1 MSKVTQNYEQ
11 LAQAIGF
18 HLDGNIMY
26 GERGGYQLLIYAADS
41 RYPYALTVSLSVK
54 PQNGIFLS
62 KEEKKQFV
70 KEHAVVGMLKQEGN
84 LITMALGGTSKQ
96 DRLRENLETEINN
109 LVTFLHTRGYVA
121 CCQYCGQEVPTTG
134 QVVVNSYMNLC
145 EECVNKMRHDMTIAY
160 QQKSQKKE
168 NLIGGMVG
176 AFLGS
181 IIGILCIIFF
191 SQMGRVAVISGV
203 VMAVC
208 TLKGYEMLGSKLTK
222 KGIAVCII
230 MMLAMTYVGDR
241 MDWAIM
247 IVRELESGW
256 GTDLLTAYR
265 FVPNLL
271 AEGYI
276 DSGSYWANLALLYAF
291 TIGGAVP
298 TVSNIV
304 KQRNDENVIRQ
315 IGSNGSI

>member
-11 LAQAIGF
+11 LAMATGF
-18 HLDGNIMY
+18 RLDGNIMY
-26 GERGGYQLLIYAADS
+26 GERGGYQLFIYAADS
-41 RYPYALTVSLSVK
+41 RYPYAFTVSLSAK

-70 KEHAVVGMLKQEGN
+70 KGNAIIGALNQEGN
-84 LITMALGGTSKQ
+84 RISMMLGGTSKQ
-96 DRLRENLETEINN
+96 DRLRDNLETAINS
-109 LVTFLHTRGYVA
+109 LITFLHTRGYVA

-145 EECVNKMRHDMTIAY
+145 EECVNKMRHDMTIAE
-160 QQKSQKKE
+160 QQKSQAKE
-168 NLIGGMVG
+168 NLVGGIVG

-191 SQMGRVAVISGV
+191 SQMGKVAVISGV

-222 KGIAVCII
+222 KGIVVCII
-230 MMLAMTYVGDR
+230 MMLVMTYVGDR
-241 MDWAIM
+241 IDWAIM
-247 IVRELESGW
+247 IARELESAW
-256 GTDLLTAYR
+256 GSDILTAYKY
-265 FVPNLL
+265 VPNLL

-276 DSGSYWANLALLYAF
+276 DSGSYWGNLVLLYVF
-291 TIGGAVP
+291 TIGGAIP

-304 KQRNDENVIRQ
+304 KQRNDANVIRT
-315 IGSNGSI
+315 IGSNGNM